1 MNCISLLL
9 IEDQKLLLDTITDAF
24 KHDDNFEVKGYLN
37 DIDLAIDFLRKNK
50 DIDIILSDICTANN
64 HNALDYIANIKKEF
78 PKIKIVLVTA
88 FPELSFIE
96 KAKNLKVDSF
106 VYKNIPIED
115 LLAITKNTYIGYSSY
130 PTTENEN
137 LAIFKELTEKE
148 LSILRLYCSGM
159 NRKEIADKLCLSES
173 TIKNYITEIL
183 LKTEYDSMAKL
194 ALYAVKNGFIL

>member
-24 KHDDNFEVKGYLN
+24 KHDDNFDVKGYLN